1 MSDPIK
7 VSVIVPVFNAED
19 YLEETAGYI
28 LDQSLD
34 EIEIIFVDDGSTD
47 SSREIIKRLMAE
59 DPRII
64 LLEQENLFA
73 GTARNKGLEKASGE
87 YLMFWDSDDI
97 FARDALWKMYDKI
110 RTEQADIC
118 VCAGN
123 QYDCETDMFYPAPQ
137 YLNLNKIPSETET
150 FSRETNEDNIL
161 NFTTA
166 VVWNKMLRREF
177 VLKEGL
183 RFQGI
188 RNGNDIFFVVNAL
201 CLASKITYVEDV
213 LVTYRKNQKASL
225 VSTSK
230 KAPETPVYAWRD
242 TALELKRRGVFPE
255 RSFANKAIDSIAYL
269 LRNLNDYDAFISTVN
284 MIKTDMLE
292 DMGIAGKPVEY
303 FNIEWHGEL
312 AQHLA
317 NSKDTDI
324 LNYIFRKTY
333 TQMQKAQADV
343 KINKTKLD
351 NARAE
356 IKERKYVASEL
367 KRLLR
372 EEIRAYD
379 RLKRSSDNALERKT
393 RQYENTKHDLE
404 MVKASASFKIGR
416 IVTYLPRKIKSLI
429 RGDKK

>member
-7 VSVIVPVFNAED
+7 VSVIVPVYNAEN

-28 LDQSLD
+28 LGQSLED
-34 EIEIIFVDDGSTD
+34 IEIIFVDDGSTD
-47 SSREIIKRLMAE
+47 SSRDIIKRLMGG

-97 FARDALWKMYDKI
+97 FAHDALEKMYEKI
-110 RTEQADIC
+110 SAESADIC

-123 QYDCETDMFYPAPQ
+123 QYDCEADMFYPAPQ
-137 YLNLNKIPSETET
+137 YLNLNKIPSES

-166 VVWNKMLRREF
+166 VVWNKMLRRDF

-213 LVTYRKNQKASL
+213 LVTYRKNQKVSL

-230 KAPETPVYAWRD
+230 KAPETPLYAWRD
-242 TALELKRRGVFPE
+242 TALELRKRGAFPE
-255 RSFANKAIDSIAYL
+255 RSFVNKAIDSIAYL

-292 DMGIAGKPVEY
+292 DMAIAGKPVEY

-312 AQHLA
+312 ARHLVS
-317 NSKDTDI
+317 SKDTDI
-324 LNYIFRKTY
+324 MNWIFHKTY

-343 KINKTKLD
+343 KINKVKLD
-351 NARAE
+351 KAKVE
-356 IKERKYVASEL
+356 IRERKYVASEL

-379 RLKRSSDNALERKT
+379 RLKRSSDSALERKT

-404 MVKASASFKIGR
+404 MVKASVSFKIGR
-416 IVTYLPRKIKSLI
+416 GVTFLPRKIKSLI

>member
-1 MSDPIK
+1 MSKPLK
-7 VSVIVPVFNAED
+7 VSVIVPVYNAEN

-28 LDQSLD
+28 LNQSLE
-34 EIEIIFVDDGSTD
+34 EIEIIFVDDGSID

-97 FARDALWKMYDKI
+97 FDEDALWKLYNKI
-110 RTEQADIC
+110 STESADIC

-137 YLNLNKIPSETET
+137 YLNLNKIPSEV

-166 VVWNKMLRREF
+166 VVWNKMFRRDF
-177 VLKEGL
+177 ILKEGL
-183 RFQGI
+183 KFQEI

-213 LVTYRKNQKASL
+213 LVTYRKNQKTSL

-230 KAPETPVYAWRD
+230 KAPETPLYAWRD

-255 RSFANKAIDSIAYL
+255 RSFVNKAIDSIGYL

-284 MIKTDMLE
+284 MIKRDMLE
-292 DMGIAGKPVEY
+292 DMGIAGKPVEF
-303 FNIEWHGEL
+303 FNVEWHGEL
-312 AQHLA
+312 AQHLV

-324 LNYIFRKTY
+324 LNWIFRKTY

-343 KINKTKLD
+343 KITRSRLE

-356 IKERKYVASEL
+356 IRERKYVSSEL

-379 RLKRSSDNALERKT
+379 RLKRSSDAALERKT